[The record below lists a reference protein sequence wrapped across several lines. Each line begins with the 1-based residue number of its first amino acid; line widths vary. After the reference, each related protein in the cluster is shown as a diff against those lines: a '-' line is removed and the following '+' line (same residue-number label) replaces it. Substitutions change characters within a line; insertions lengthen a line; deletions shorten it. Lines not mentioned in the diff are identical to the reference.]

1 VQITEYLDHDLGPHR
16 RVQEMQILA
25 DRIAQQPTAEVLDD
39 LATVLETR
47 TLTGEDL
54 LRLNILL
61 SQLYRAKPDV
71 DGDLDAELR
80 DLVSTVWEQSRT
92 RQHPLPAEGGDRHV
106 VLEPGLPQDGL
117 LHRAPP
123 GPGPLP

>member
-1 VQITEYLDHDLGPHR
+1 MQITEYLDHDLGRHR
-16 RVQEMQILA
+16 RVLEMQILA
-25 DRIAQQPTAEVLDD
+25 DKIAEGPTTEVLDD

-54 LRLNILL
+54 LRLNVLL
-61 SQLYRAKPDV
+61 SQLYHAKPDI

-80 DLVSTVWEQSRT
+80 DVVSTVWEQSRT
-92 RQHPLPAEGGDRHV
+92 RQRPLMEGGDHDV
-106 VLEPGLPQDGL
+106 LLEPGLPQDGL

-123 GPGPLP
+123 DPGQLP

>member
-1 VQITEYLDHDLGPHR
+1 MRITEYLDHDLGRHR
-16 RVQEMQILA
+16 RVLEMQILA
-25 DRIAQQPTAEVLDD
+25 DTIARHPTTEVLDD
-39 LATVLETR
+39 LAAVLETR

-61 SQLYRAKPDV
+61 SQLYRAKPDI

-92 RQHPLPAEGGDRHV
+92 RRRPLPAEGGDRHV

-123 GPGPLP
+123 DPGQLP

>member
-1 VQITEYLDHDLGPHR
+1 VL
-16 RVQEMQILA
+16 EMQILA
-25 DRIAQQPTAEVLDD
+25 DKIAEGPTTEVLDD

-54 LRLNILL
+54 LRLNVLL
-61 SQLYRAKPDV
+61 SQLYHAKPDI

-80 DLVSTVWEQSRT
+80 DVVSTVWEQSRT
-92 RQHPLPAEGGDRHV
+92 HQHPSLTEGGDHRV

-123 GPGPLP
+123 DPGQLP